1 INCGLGKLLFYVNP
15 TCRPHLQQLLLHRVS
30 DQVWSQSSGP
40 AGQIIGGDG
49 KRSLGSVQRLLQP
62 RLQRQQGL
70 GVGQQLLD
78 VPLQLG
84 PPVVD
89 LLQPLPQQTRPL
101 GLGPRS
107 GRLGVLVQSS
117 GLSLDAPGLV
127 VVGTGLFKY
136 SSVVGE
142 PFVRGVFSRAVPG
155 GAGEDSVSFLSHP
168 DHHESFSKTNELLI
182 KEAFK
187 RLPQF
192 KTKKP
197 PG

>member
-1 INCGLGKLLFYVNP
+1 
-15 TCRPHLQQLLLHRVS
+15 
-30 DQVWSQSSGP
+30 QSSGP
-40 AGQIIGGDG
+40 AGQIIGDDG

-84 PPVVD
+84 PPVVN

-155 GAGEDSVSFLSHP
+155 GVLSSGYTVTGHLVHMKSSR
-168 DHHESFSKTNELLI
+168 DCSLVELINHEHVMND
-182 KEAFK
+182 KE
-187 RLPQF
+187 P
-192 KTKKP
+192 
-197 PG
+197 